1 MDAFH
6 ERTDDYNQFRE
17 KNQVWRWN
25 FCKFCC
31 IVLLF
36 APIRGA
42 NTHKKDTI
50 TVDDIDALTGATITS
65 KAVADA
71 VANAINVVES
81 LG

>member
-1 MDAFH
+1 M
-6 ERTDDYNQFRE
+6 RQF
-17 KNQVWRWN
+17 
-25 FCKFCC
+25 
-31 IVLLF
+31 
-36 APIRGA
+36 GA